1 MTPSWQTRATGWC
14 LNNVPLRQV
23 RHLLYRELDRGDGV
37 CRYLDGNLCSIYAT
51 RPLLCRVDESYEVY
65 FKDKMSKEEYYRQN
79 YLCCEQLKKQE
90 EL

>member
-1 MTPSWQTRATGWC
+1 M
-14 LNNVPLRQV
+14 NNVPLRQV
-23 RHLLYRELDRGDGV
+23 RHLLPQSAAVAAVQELDRGDGV